1 MESDT
6 FQINPYQE
14 EEYIMIKRWGLFI
27 ILGSLV
33 GIVYIAFNNYRT
45 LWDMVVN
52 IPYELAIS
60 YFLEGLTMYLVIF
73 GKKLRKKKNKK
84 VKEESGS

>member
-1 MESDT
+1 
-6 FQINPYQE
+6 
-14 EEYIMIKRWGLFI
+14 MIKRWGLFI

-60 YFLEGLTMYLVIF
+60 YFLGGLTMYLVIF